1 MRVGRRAIAAR
12 KDTGAA
18 AVEFAI
24 IVPVL
29 LLLVLGMLEFSLYM
43 RDYLAV
49 SSSVRVGAR
58 IAATGPDSGT
68 VTDCS
73 GLDACHVGDPVF
85 VDAAARAI
93 ARAGTAMPQDYINEI
108 WVYQAN
114 KSGFPTN
121 SVPSAGNGWDN
132 NADGATTLA
141 TALPAGCT
149 TSCVKYVW
157 DDTNDRFVWAGGS
170 WNPALINAC
179 YNDPKGQAVGV
190 YMNASHPLLTT
201 LFGTSIGIQDRTVM
215 LFEPMD
221 PSVCLPEGAT

>member
-1 MRVGRRAIAAR
+1 MRVGRRAIAANS
-12 KDTGAA
+12 DNGAA

-29 LLLVLGMLEFSLYM
+29 MIFILGMLEFSLYM
-43 RDYLAV
+43 RDYQAV

-73 GLDACHVGDPVF
+73 GLDACHVGDPIF

-132 NADGATTLA
+132 NSDGATTLA
-141 TALPAGCT
+141 TALPAGCV

-157 DDTNDRFVWAGGS
+157 DQTNDRFVWAGGA

-190 YMNASHPLLTT
+190 YMNANHPLLTR
-201 LFGTSIGIQDRTVM
+201 LFGTTIGIQDRTVM